1 MQTTSERRHESA
13 TRVAFGLPIALNH
26 EGFHEPF
33 EAECVD
39 LSPGGL
45 SLRSSCLPGVGET
58 LVCHFDAPSA
68 GQRVEVRGEVVWAHL
83 EGQRGGEFGVRF
95 LDVEPTTIGLI
106 SEMLA
111 EGRAQA
117 VKLAESKPGKIADTI
132 APLEVD
138 DMAKLAVDGTT
149 DTFTARLLRRS
160 SGLVT
165 FEQDLSFLKLG
176 RGVSAYQG
184 DDVQRGEIASVA
196 VRLEG
201 ATPKLMVTLRYAPS
215 DAPDDAHTRNEAVAM
230 PQVASSTAIAIVAQ
244 QLTHDTVPDLNAPSE
259 NSVEATGKHAVT
271 LTEFAVSAALA
282 KELSELNASNAAAHE
297 LPRLSTRSEFDL
309 PSAQAEADA
318 DSDNLVAASEGPDI
332 FDDEDMGP
340 ALFTAD
346 EPVATKSTGSDEDTG
361 DDLDEGIAEAASS
374 DEELDEDARYEA
386 AAARVLAQSSPQD
399 ALLDRVATLDV
410 RATGATGD
418 SHVSTVDRCDPSVM
432 FRVDDSD
439 EDFRPR
445 TNPSALTLATV
456 RLLSLLTLVRS
467 FVVTQW
473 TRVQETLAPQLKAH
487 TEKLVAQLGPQAQA
501 LVTKARQRAL
511 PALRTATLRAKDTV
525 QSLVQRFG
533 TRGPR
538 RRTTAI
544 PVAATLGA
552 SAAPTVNRRS
562 QAAVVETKRKLHVVA
577 LAAAAILGLSLAG
590 YALFSA
596 PDPHVVPVHREI
608 TAPAP
613 AQEMAAPTGD
623 VALGSSTAAA
633 PSINAPAIEIA
644 PREVAPAVQLPA
656 VPTALPAPSYEA
668 GRIAAPSYPTIERA
682 VPVAT
687 PAPAAAAPVA
697 ARPAAAEVAASD
709 VVTSNASANTMRFGA
724 GSVRGRRF
732 TLNMSAPIKSIA
744 GSADVGGFSV
754 VIDGALSLDRAGPIA
769 ASHPALAR
777 SMILNKGDRSE
788 LTIRFRDGLS
798 PKYQVLARGGALEIT
813 IEE

>member
-58 LVCHFDAPSA
+58 LVCHFNAPTA

-117 VKLAESKPGKIADTI
+117 VKLAETKAEKLVA
-132 APLEVD
+132 LEVD
-138 DMAKLAVDGTT
+138 DVAKLAVDGTS
-149 DTFTARLLRRS
+149 DTFTARLLQRS

-201 ATPKLMVTLRYAPS
+201 STPKLMVTLRYAPS
-215 DAPDDAHTRNEAVAM
+215 DAPDDAHTRNEAVTM
-230 PQVASSTAIAIVAQ
+230 PQMTSSVAASTAIAVAAP

-259 NSVEATGKHAVT
+259 NNAEATGKHAVT

-282 KELSELNASNAAAHE
+282 QELTELNASNATDHE

-318 DSDNLVAASEGPDI
+318 DADTDNRTAASQDTDL
-332 FDDEDMGP
+332 FDDEDLGP

-346 EPVATKSTGSDEDTG
+346 EPVATKRTDGDVETDDE
-361 DDLDEGIAEAASS
+361 LEQSVAEAASS
-374 DEELDEDARYEA
+374 HEVRAEVRTEEPNEELDEDARYEA
-386 AAARVLAQSSPQD
+386 AAARVLAQSTPRE
-399 ALLDRVATLDV
+399 ALLDRVATLD
-410 RATGATGD
+410 AHAASE

-445 TNPSALTLATV
+445 IKPTALTLATV
-456 RLLSLLTLVRS
+456 RLLSLLTLLRT
-467 FVVTQW
+467 FVTAQW
-473 TRVQETLAPQLKAH
+473 TRVQETLAPQLKARA
-487 TEKLVAQLGPQAQA
+487 EKLVAQLGPQAQA
-501 LVTKARQRAL
+501 VVAKARQRTL
-511 PALRTATLRAKDTV
+511 PALRTATLRAKDTA
-525 QSLVQRFG
+525 QRLAQRFG

-538 RRTTAI
+538 RRTTAVQWR
-544 PVAATLGA
+544 PRSGRPPRQPSTVGLRQRWSRPSA
-552 SAAPTVNRRS
+552 SFTSSRSRQRRS
-562 QAAVVETKRKLHVVA
+562 
-577 LAAAAILGLSLAG
+577 S
-590 YALFSA
+590 
-596 PDPHVVPVHREI
+596 
-608 TAPAP
+608 
-613 AQEMAAPTGD
+613 
-623 VALGSSTAAA
+623 
-633 PSINAPAIEIA
+633 
-644 PREVAPAVQLPA
+644 
-656 VPTALPAPSYEA
+656 
-668 GRIAAPSYPTIERA
+668 
-682 VPVAT
+682 
-687 PAPAAAAPVA
+687 
-697 ARPAAAEVAASD
+697 
-709 VVTSNASANTMRFGA
+709 
-724 GSVRGRRF
+724 
-732 TLNMSAPIKSIA
+732 
-744 GSADVGGFSV
+744 GSAW
-754 VIDGALSLDRAGPIA
+754 
-769 ASHPALAR
+769 LATR
-777 SMILNKGDRSE
+777 CSPLR
-788 LTIRFRDGLS
+788 TRTWFRCTAKSTLRR
-798 PKYQVLARGGALEIT
+798 KV
-813 IEE
+813 

>member
-1 MQTTSERRHESA
+1 MQTTSERRHDSA

-58 LVCHFDAPSA
+58 LVCHFDAPTV

-111 EGRAQA
+111 EGRALA
-117 VKLAESKPGKIADTI
+117 LKLAETKAEKVVAPEADD
-132 APLEVD
+132 V
-138 DMAKLAVDGTT
+138 AKLAVDGTS

-196 VRLEG
+196 VRLDG
-201 ATPKLMVTLRYAPS
+201 TTPKLMVTLRYAPS
-215 DAPDDAHTRNEAVAM
+215 DAPDDEHTRSEAVAM
-230 PQVASSTAIAIVAQ
+230 PQVTSSSTVKMAIPVAA
-244 QLTHDTVPDLNAPSE
+244 QLSHDTVPDLNAPSE
-259 NSVEATGKHAVT
+259 DNAEATGKHAVT
-271 LTEFAVSAALA
+271 LTEFAVSASLA
-282 KELSELNASNAAAHE
+282 QELRELNASNATDHE

-309 PSAQAEADA
+309 PSALAEAEADTDA
-318 DSDNLVAASEGPDI
+318 ESDNLAAANAGTDI
-332 FDDEDMGP
+332 FDDEDLGP
-340 ALFTAD
+340 ALFTAN
-346 EPVATKSTGSDEDTG
+346 EPVATKSTREEADADE
-361 DDLDEGIAEAASS
+361 DLDE
-374 DEELDEDARYEA
+374 DLDEDARYEA
-386 AAARVLAQSSPQD
+386 AAARVLTQATPRE
-399 ALLDRVATLDV
+399 ALVDRVATLDV
-410 RATGATGD
+410 RATSGASD
-418 SHVSTVDRCDPSVM
+418 AHVSTVDRCDPSVM

-445 TNPSALTLATV
+445 TEPGTLTLATV
-456 RLLSLLTLVRS
+456 RLLSLLTLVRT
-467 FVVTQW
+467 FVVAQW
-473 TRVQETLAPQLKAH
+473 TRVQETLAPQLKAR
-487 TEKLVAQLGPQAQA
+487 TEKLVAQLGPQAHA
-501 LVTKARQRAL
+501 LVTKARKHAL
-511 PALRTATLRAKDTV
+511 PALRTATLRAKDTA
-525 QSLVQRFG
+525 QTLAQRFG
-533 TRGPR
+533 NPSPR

-544 PVAATLGA
+544 PVAPTLGVSAA
-552 SAAPTVNRRS
+552 STAPTVNRRS

-577 LAAAAILGLSLAG
+577 LAATAIVGLSLAG

-608 TAPAP
+608 NA
-613 AQEMAAPTGD
+613 AAPTQAMTPPAAD
-623 VALGSSTAAA
+623 VALASNTVAAA
-633 PSINAPAIEIA
+633 VPPLSAPAIDVGPGA
-644 PREVAPAVQLPA
+644 VTAPAVQLPA
-656 VPTALPAPSYEA
+656 MPTALPAPSYEA
-668 GRIAAPSYPTIERA
+668 GRIPAPSYPTIERA
-682 VPVAT
+682 APVVKPTA
-687 PAPAAAAPVA
+687 PPAAAAATVA
-697 ARPAAAEVAASD
+697 VAAAEVAASD
-709 VVTSNASANTMRFGA
+709 VVTSNAGASTMRFGA
-724 GSVRGRRF
+724 STLRGRRF
-732 TLNMSAPIKSIA
+732 TLNMSAPIKSIT
-744 GSADVGGFSV
+744 GSADLGGFSV

-769 ASHPALAR
+769 ASHSALAR

-798 PKYQVLARGGALEIT
+798 PKYQVLARGSALEIT
-813 IEE
+813 VEE